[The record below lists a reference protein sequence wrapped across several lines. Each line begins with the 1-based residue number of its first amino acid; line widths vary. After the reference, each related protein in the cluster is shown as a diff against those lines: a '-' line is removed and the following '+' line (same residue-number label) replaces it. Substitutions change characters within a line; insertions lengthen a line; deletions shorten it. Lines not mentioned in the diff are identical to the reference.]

1 MTIDAE
7 LPLSLP
13 VEPTPEQVETIAAP
27 VAPSPAPTPQFGAL
41 KALAAFFLLLFA
53 QLTAG
58 IFVMLVAM
66 ISGAL
71 RGIDVTNNAIVTRLM
86 NDAMPALL
94 FASGAF
100 STAAVLAIARA
111 WAWPAVLDRSESG
124 IGLNR
129 AHPRAIALWAIAGAV
144 LSAIYMSSVQWLVP
158 PDPSTPAGPLAQ
170 AAASGGMNRV
180 MWIVLALLFAPL
192 VEEFF
197 FRGVLLKGFT
207 NSWGLWP
214 GAIVTTILFVL
225 LHLMETIHYWPAT
238 VAVTTMAIA
247 VLLARRI
254 SGSLIPPMAMHFSYN
269 LTIVLFSSG
278 YSIFG

>member
-13 VEPTPEQVETIAAP
+13 LAPPPPHVETVAAP
-27 VAPSPAPTPQFGAL
+27 GPSTPRFGAL
-41 KALAAFFLLLFA
+41 KALIAFFLLLFA
-53 QLTAG
+53 QLSAG
-58 IFVMLVAM
+58 IFVMLVALL
-66 ISGAL
+66 SGVA
-71 RGIDVTNNAIVTRLM
+71 RGKDVANSSVVSGLIT
-86 NDAMPALL
+86 DAMPALL

-111 WAWPAVLDRSESG
+111 WAWPAVLDRSAEG

-129 AHPRAIALWAIAGAV
+129 AQPRAIALWAIAGTV
-144 LSAIYMSSVQWLVP
+144 ISALYMSGVQWLVP

-170 AAASGGMNRV
+170 AAASGGLNRV

-238 VAVTTMAIA
+238 VAVTAMAIA
-247 VLLARRI
+247 VFVARKTT
-254 SGSLIPPMAMHFSYN
+254 GSLVPPIAMHFSYN
-269 LTIVLFSSG
+269 LTIVLFSTGISM
-278 YSIFG
+278 FG